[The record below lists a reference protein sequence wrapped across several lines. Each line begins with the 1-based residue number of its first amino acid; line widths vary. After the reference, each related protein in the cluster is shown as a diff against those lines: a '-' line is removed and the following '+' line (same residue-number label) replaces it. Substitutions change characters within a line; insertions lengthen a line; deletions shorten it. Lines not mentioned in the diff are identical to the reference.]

1 MGFQDS
7 WWTTLYVK
15 FGYPIA
21 VSVFGYRTEKQT
33 DRQTDRQTEKHI
45 NAAEYPTTRLP
56 SVYNSAIGTRVG
68 LVSYYI
74 PCVVLIILCQW
85 RCFHCFV

>member
-1 MGFQDS
+1 MVDHVICQVWLSYSCIGFWIS
-7 WWTTLYVK
+7 HGK
-15 FGYPIA
+15 
-21 VSVFGYRTEKQT
+21 T
-33 DRQTDRQTEKHI
+33 DRQTDRQTEKQI